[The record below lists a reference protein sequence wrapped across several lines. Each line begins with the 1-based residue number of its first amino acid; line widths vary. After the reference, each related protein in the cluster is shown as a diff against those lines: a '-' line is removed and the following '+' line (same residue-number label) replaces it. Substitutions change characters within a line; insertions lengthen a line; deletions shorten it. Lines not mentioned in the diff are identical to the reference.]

1 MREIPNNTGVPFS
14 PKADLKPETP
24 KAQDVKA
31 ETADTAAKG
40 TEDLSK
46 SPSAVSGRS
55 LVGGADTIENDVKN
69 MMENPEF
76 IEKANE
82 FFDAAEAK
90 YRKEGLENPYEN
102 AAALTEAFKKEFLA
116 R

>member
-24 KAQDVKA
+24 KTQEIKA
-31 ETADTAAKG
+31 ETTEVSAKG

-46 SPSAVSGRS
+46 SPSAISGRS
-55 LVGGADTIENDVKN
+55 LVSGADTIENDVKT
-69 MMENPEF
+69 MMENPEAV
-76 IEKANE
+76 EKANK
-82 FFDAAEAK
+82 FFDLAEGQ
-90 YRKEGLENPYEN
+90 YRDKGVENPYEK

>member
-24 KAQDVKA
+24 KAQEVKPEVQ
-31 ETADTAAKG
+31 ETPAKG

-46 SPSAVSGRS
+46 SPSAISGRS
-55 LVGGADTIENDVKN
+55 LVGGADTIENDVKM
-69 MMENPEF
+69 MMENPEA
-76 IEKANE
+76 IEKANK
-82 FFDAAEAK
+82 FFDAAEWQ
-90 YRKEGLENPYEN
+90 YRKNGVENPYEN

>member
-14 PKADLKPETP
+14 PKADLKSESP
-24 KAQDVKA
+24 KTQEIKA
-31 ETADTAAKG
+31 ETSEIPAKG

-55 LVGGADTIENDVKN
+55 LINSADTIENDVKI
-69 MMENPEF
+69 MMENPEA
-76 IEKANE
+76 IEKANL
-82 FFDAAEAK
+82 FFDVAEAQ
-90 YRKEGLENPYEN
+90 YRKDGVENPYEK
-102 AAALTEAFKKEFLA
+102 AAALTEAFKKEFIA

>member
-14 PKADLKPETP
+14 QKADLKPETA
-24 KAQDVKA
+24 KVSEVKP
-31 ETADTAAKG
+31 ETPEMPAKG

-46 SPSAVSGRS
+46 SPSAISGRS
-55 LVGGADTIENDVKN
+55 LVSGADNVDNDVKI
-69 MMENPEF
+69 MIENPKA
-76 IEKANE
+76 IEQANQ

-90 YRKEGLENPYEN
+90 YRKEGVENPYEK
-102 AAALTEAFKKEFLA
+102 AAALTDMFKKEFIA

>member
-14 PKADLKPETP
+14 PKADIKPDAQKTPEVKPE
-24 KAQDVKA
+24 AA
-31 ETADTAAKG
+31 EVAAKG

-46 SPSAVSGRS
+46 SPSAISGRS
-55 LVGGADTIENDVKN
+55 LAGGADTIDNDVKN
-69 MMENPEF
+69 MMENPEA

-90 YRKEGLENPYEN
+90 YIKDGIENPYEN

>member
-1 MREIPNNTGVPFS
+1 MREIQNNTGVPFS

-24 KAQDVKA
+24 KAPEVKPETTDV
-31 ETADTAAKG
+31 TKG

-55 LVGGADTIENDVKN
+55 LVSGADNIENDVKT
-69 MMENPEF
+69 MLENPEAV
-76 IEKANE
+76 EKANAV
-82 FFDAAEAK
+82 FDAAEAK
-90 YRKEGLENPYEN
+90 YRKEGIENPYEK
-102 AAALTEAFKKEFLA
+102 AAALTDAFKKEFIA

>member
-14 PKADLKPETP
+14 PKADLKSDAP
-24 KAQDVKA
+24 KAPEVKPEIA
-31 ETADTAAKG
+31 ETSAKG

-46 SPSAVSGRS
+46 SPSAISGRS
-55 LVGGADTIENDVKN
+55 LVSGADNVDNDVKT
-69 MMENPEF
+69 MMENPAAV
-76 IEKANE
+76 EKANE

-90 YRKEGLENPYEN
+90 YRKDGVENPYEK
-102 AAALTEAFKKEFLA
+102 AAALTDAFKKEFIA